1 MATVQHWK
9 LLSSQLVL
17 DCQWCTVRQNAIALP
32 DGTVIDDYF
41 INVRPDIA
49 LVLPI
54 TPENE
59 LVLVRQYRHGVGE
72 ILLELP
78 AGSFN
83 QDEEDAQSAASRELQ
98 EETGYVAEE
107 LVRLATLYDNP
118 VKDTNKIHLFLAKNA
133 RKLAEQQLDITEAI
147 EVVLMPVEAVMQRIL
162 EGEICVSGT
171 VAAILLGLHSA
182 AYQQWTA
189 AR

>member
-1 MATVQHWK
+1 MTNLQRWK
-9 LLSSQLVL
+9 LLSSKLVI
-17 DCQWCTVRQNAIALP
+17 DCQWCTVRQDAVELP
-32 DGTVIDDYF
+32 DGTVVDDYF

-49 LVLPI
+49 LILPI

-59 LVLVRQYRHGVGE
+59 IVLVRQYRHGIGE

-83 QDEEDAQSAASRELQ
+83 QDEEDAKSAASRELV

-107 LVRLATLYDNP
+107 LVSLATLYDNP

-133 RKLAEQQLDITEAI
+133 RKLAEQQLDVTEAI
-147 EVVLMPVEAVMQRIL
+147 EVVLVPIEAVMQRIL
-162 EGEICVSGT
+162 AGEICVSGT
-171 VAAILLGLHSA
+171 VAAILLGINSA
-182 AYQQWTA
+182 AYQHWTA
-189 AR
+189 AK